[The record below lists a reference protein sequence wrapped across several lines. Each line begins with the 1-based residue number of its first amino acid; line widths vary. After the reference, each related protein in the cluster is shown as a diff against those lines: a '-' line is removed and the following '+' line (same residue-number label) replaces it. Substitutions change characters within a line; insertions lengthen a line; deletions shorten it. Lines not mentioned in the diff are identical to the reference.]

1 MSKSRKIRCTPHD
14 RHLAPWVVLKRE
26 QVFAAT
32 PWIRIERQQVALPDG
47 RTIDDYYRI
56 LLADYAII
64 FAQTVEGMVVVERH
78 YKHGPGS
85 VGYSLPAGAVEEGED
100 PLTAARR
107 ELLEETGYDAPD
119 WRPLGRF
126 AVNGNYG
133 CGNAYLFYAGNA
145 CKVTEPDSGDLE
157 DTEVLCMSHA
167 ELLEAVQRG
176 MVPLLGTVAAIA
188 LVGQLLGKPG

>member
-1 MSKSRKIRCTPHD
+1 MNKSSKIRCTPHD

-26 QVFAAT
+26 KVFAAT

-64 FAQTVEGMVVVERH
+64 FAQTGEGMVVVERH

-85 VGYSLPAGAVEEGED
+85 VGYSLPAGTVEEDED

-107 ELLEETGYDAPD
+107 ELLEETGYEAPD

-157 DTEVLCMSHA
+157 ETEILCMSRA
-167 ELLEAVQRG
+167 ELLDAVRCGQ
-176 MVPLLGTVAAIA
+176 VPLLGTVATIA
-188 LVGQLLGKPG
+188 LASQLLGGPG